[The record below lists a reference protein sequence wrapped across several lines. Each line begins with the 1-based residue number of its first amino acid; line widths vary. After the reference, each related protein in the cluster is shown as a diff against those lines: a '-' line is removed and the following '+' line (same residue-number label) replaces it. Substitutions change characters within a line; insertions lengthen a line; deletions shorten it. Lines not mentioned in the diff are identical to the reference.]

1 MGMKMEKEGKCIVIG
16 AGDLTVSRLEYDKDR
31 DYLIAVDGGILYCQV
46 LEVEPDLILGDF
58 DSVNTEW
65 QEAIRELEKQVPEK
79 VERLCPQKDDTD
91 MLAALKRGLKK
102 GYRNFRIY
110 AATGGRLEHTI
121 ANIQCLLFLK
131 HQQATGYV
139 MDGSGM
145 MLVLEKEEVSFRKE
159 MEGYLSIFSLG
170 KEARGVTLKG
180 LKYPLNDYTMTN
192 DNPIGISNE
201 FIGEE
206 ASVAVE
212 DGQLVLIVN
221 WVEA

>member
-1 MGMKMEKEGKCIVIG
+1 MVMKMEKEGKCIVIG

-102 GYRNFRIY
+102 GYRDFRLY

-121 ANIQCLLFLK
+121 ANLQCLLFLK

>member
-1 MGMKMEKEGKCIVIG
+1 MEKEGKCIVIG

-31 DYLIAVDGGILYCQV
+31 DYLIAVDGGLVYCQI

-58 DSVNTEW
+58 DSVNAEW
-65 QEAIRELEKQVPEK
+65 QDAIREIEKQAPEK
-79 VERLCPQKDDTD
+79 VERLCTQKDDTD
-91 MLAALKRGLKK
+91 MLAALKQGLKA
-102 GYRNFRIY
+102 GYRSFRIY

-145 MLVLEKEEVSFRKE
+145 MLVLENEEVSFQKE
-159 MEGYLSIFSLG
+159 MEGYLSVFSLG
-170 KEARGVTLKG
+170 EKACGVSLTG

-206 ASVAVE
+206 SSVAVE

-221 WVEA
+221 WVED